1 MDPQKA
7 TALVLCQ
14 VNAPYSRNISAADL
28 AHALSSLD
36 AAWEEIGPVY
46 AFLTEVEA
54 DTQLAFMQAH
64 GVDRKAAAAVAE
76 ALSLRSGAD
85 LRLPARVVEASS
97 A

>member
-1 MDPQKA
+1 MDPHKA
-7 TALVLCQ
+7 TTLVLCQ
-14 VNAPYSRNISAADL
+14 VNAPYSRNVTAGDL

-36 AAWEEIGPVY
+36 AAWEQIGAVY
-46 AFLTEVEA
+46 AFLTEVDA
-54 DTQLAFMQAH
+54 DVQLAFMQAH
-64 GVDRKAAAAVAE
+64 GVDRKAAAEVAD